1 MSRRHAFTRLIP
13 ITCAALVV
21 AATGPLVAGCAAV
34 VVGATVGAGTLVAMD
49 RRSTG
54 IRAGDQAIESKVT
67 TAAGDRW
74 PSGVHLNVTSY
85 DGKVLLTG
93 EVPTPAIRDEI
104 GEIAKSTE
112 YVRAVTNELVVGPES
127 ALGARTQDTYIT
139 SKVKARLIEA
149 RRLDANNVKV
159 VTERGVVYLLGL
171 VSRDEGGAAAE
182 ITATTSDVARVV
194 KMFEYTD

>member
-1 MSRRHAFTRLIP
+1 MSRQPPFPRLFP
-13 ITCAALVV
+13 LVCVALVV
-21 AATGPLVAGCAAV
+21 VGGPLVGGCAAV

-67 TAAGDRW
+67 KDAGNRW
-74 PSGVHLNVTSY
+74 TSGVHLNVTSY

-93 EVPTPAIRDEI
+93 EVPTAAIRDEI
-104 GEIAKSTE
+104 GQLATSTE
-112 YVRAVTNELVVGPES
+112 YVRAVTNELVVGPETTI
-127 ALGARTQDTYIT
+127 GARTQDTYIT
-139 SKVKARLIEA
+139 SKVKARLVEA
-149 RRLDANNVKV
+149 KRLDANNVKV

-171 VSRDEGGAAAE
+171 VTRGEGDAAAA
-182 ITATTSDVARVV
+182 IAASTSDVVRVV